1 MGTKLKVKSLLRDV
15 HWELHL
21 IKKLISKLEGIMEI
35 ISYQRLVYESV
46 DDRSLFQVIN
56 SEIDGKQISCSRE

>member
-15 HWELHL
+15 HWELNL

-46 DDRSLFQVIN
+46 DDRSLSQVII
-56 SEIDGKQISCSRE
+56 SEIDGKHISCSRE